1 MWAWKRHRRNARRK
15 ERGKLDPDLAFYGV
29 PAVEPIL
36 SPLER
41 ADMRAQR
48 RGMRPLIDEDLG
60 SRMLYHMAACTID
73 CSRRHVAD
81 GPFVAVSGSVAHMRD
96 AWICWMWGIVI
107 LALQSFRFH
116 TQYTRYVRVRHTHV
130 TTLSGR
136 SCLCQ
141 RKGGVCTTS
150 ASGGAEAE
158 WRGATRG
165 ALLRADSSRALCP

>member
-1 MWAWKRHRRNARRK
+1 MVPEGGRGPKAGKSLSASQQRGLQETCSTEFNQHKRSAK
-15 ERGKLDPDLAFYGV
+15 
-29 PAVEPIL
+29 
-36 SPLER
+36 PL
-41 ADMRAQR
+41 
-48 RGMRPLIDEDLG
+48 GMRPLIDEDLG